1 MMSPMGRRSGAASE
15 NFVIRGM
22 SRAELDT
29 AIEWAAAEGWNP
41 GLHDAD
47 AYYAA
52 DPAGYLIGLLDDVAV
67 GSVSAVKYSPAYAF
81 MGFFIVKPEH
91 RGGFLGPRLV
101 DQAFRHVGSAVAGL
115 DGVLAQAEHY
125 AEIWGFQPAY
135 HNMRFEGVAW
145 GPGAGDPGVARYT
158 DADLEAIERYD
169 RACFPAPRR
178 AFLERWL
185 RQPEAHALV
194 YKDGDAI
201 RGYGMI
207 RPARSGFRIGPL
219 FADDAGR
226 AEALFEALVTRV
238 PAGAAVYIDIPQPN
252 GAALEMVTRRRMRP
266 MFETARMYRGG
277 APEIAIEKVY
287 GVTTLE
293 LG

>member
-1 MMSPMGRRSGAASE
+1 MMSPMDTKGGGASD

-22 SRAELDT
+22 SRSELDT

-52 DPAGYLIGLLDDVAV
+52 DPSGYLMGLLDDVPV
-67 GSVSAVKYSPAYAF
+67 GSVSAVKYSPDYAF
-81 MGFFIVKPEH
+81 MGFFIVKPEY

-101 DQAFRHVGSAVAGL
+101 EQAFRYVGSAVAGL

-125 AEIWGFQPAY
+125 AGIWGFEPAY
-135 HNMRFEGVAW
+135 HNMRFEGVAS
-145 GPGAGDPGVARYT
+145 GPGAEDRGVMAYSA
-158 DADLEAIERYD
+158 ADMEAIERYD

-185 RQPEAHALV
+185 GQPEAHALV
-194 YKDGDAI
+194 CKDGDAI

-219 FADDAGR
+219 FADDAGH
-226 AEALFEALVTRV
+226 AEALFDALVSRV
-238 PAGAAVYIDIPQPN
+238 PAGAPVFIDIPQPN
-252 GAALEMVTRRRMRP
+252 AAALEMVTRRSMTP

-277 APEIAIEKVY
+277 VPEIAIERVY